1 MSDSVTKIIAI
12 VGPNG
17 VGKSTT
23 AGILLKKCFNSAY
36 IDADWCRAI
45 NPFQF
50 TEATKQA
57 VIENIYCI
65 FRNYIICDDIKT
77 IIFPYGF
84 HGERK
89 EIFDTIISKLNYDN
103 LEFDL
108 HIVVLKCSL
117 DENIKRAKQDKR
129 DGERIKRGI
138 ENTFTF
144 YEMYQYPCI
153 DTSNLSPEQAAD
165 EIIAITKIHKT

>member
-1 MSDSVTKIIAI
+1 M
-12 VGPNG
+12 
-17 VGKSTT
+17 
-23 AGILLKKCFNSAY
+23 
-36 IDADWCRAI
+36 
-45 NPFQF
+45 
-50 TEATKQA
+50 
-57 VIENIYCI
+57 IENIYCI

-129 DGERIKRGI
+129 DGERIKRGMQ
-138 ENTFTF
+138 NTFTF
-144 YEMYQYPCI
+144 YEMYHYPCV
-153 DTSNLSPEQAAD
+153 DTSNLSPEQVAD

>member
-1 MSDSVTKIIAI
+1 MTKIIVV

-23 AGILLKKCFNSAY
+23 ADVLLKRCLNCAY

-57 VIENIYCI
+57 VIENIYCL
-65 FRNYIICDDIKT
+65 FRNYIMCDDINT
-77 IIFPYGF
+77 IVFPYGF

-89 EIFDTIISKLNYDN
+89 EIFDTVMLKLNDDD

-108 HIVVLKCSL
+108 HIIVLKCSL
-117 DENIKRAKQDKR
+117 DENIKRAQQDNR
-129 DGERIKRGI
+129 DSERIKRGI
-138 ENTFTF
+138 QNTFSF
-144 YEMYQYPCI
+144 YDMYKYPCI
-153 DTSNLSPEQAAD
+153 DTSKLSPEQVAD
-165 EIIAITKIHKT
+165 EILAITKMPDS